1 MSVSSKISNVIIE
14 FSCMLFILLFVYAAV
29 SKLLD
34 FETFETQLWQLPLLS
49 AYAGTVSVGIIVI
62 ELLASSLLI
71 FQKTRLIGL
80 YLSFFLMMIFTTYI
94 IVILNFSP
102 YIPCSCG
109 GVLEA
114 LGWKEHL
121 IFNSFFIG
129 VAFIGIL
136 IERKRKHDFN
146 YNNTT

>member
-1 MSVSSKISNVIIE
+1 MKVSAKISNVFIE
-14 FSCMLFILLFVYAAV
+14 FSCMLFILLFSYAAV

-34 FETFETQLWQLPLLS
+34 FETFETQLGQSPLLS

-71 FQKTRLIGL
+71 FHKTRLIGL
-80 YLSFFLMMIFTTYI
+80 YLSFFLMIFFTTYI

-129 VAFIGIL
+129 VALIGIL
-136 IERKRKHDFN
+136 IERKQKHDFN
-146 YNNTT
+146 